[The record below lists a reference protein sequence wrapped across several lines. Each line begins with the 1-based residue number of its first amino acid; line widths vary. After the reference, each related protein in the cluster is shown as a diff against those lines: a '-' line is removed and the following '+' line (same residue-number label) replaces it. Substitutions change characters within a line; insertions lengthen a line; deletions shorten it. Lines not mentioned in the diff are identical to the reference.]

1 MLDLFYLTERLKNE
15 EFNESPKLL
24 CLSPNQR
31 GLDRSCSRKSHSLFL
46 STLWPVNDNDMVGS
60 SLLCFSR
67 VVCGYDH
74 IRGTVVPWKFG
85 PPVSPTIRV
94 RTYVVSGY
102 LGCLDSKNLGNYQHH
117 HSGSGPSNAVNRTV
131 ASSKP
136 SVVLSIRLKYVRNFI
151 FDPFLRFFPFDSL
164 GCVPENP
171 CPDCRGVRI
180 AGRPDCRG
188 STVEEINYF
197 WCPSCHANF
206 CDYHR
211 GDLPGWCAQSNM
223 VLEIKWQCQKWAGFA
238 HFLIILTIFC
248 DSCQNID

>member
-1 MLDLFYLTERLKNE
+1 MDENHQKYDIFGLFSKQVQQY
-15 EFNESPKLL
+15 
-24 CLSPNQR
+24 
-31 GLDRSCSRKSHSLFL
+31 H
-46 STLWPVNDNDMVGS
+46 GS
-60 SLLCFSR
+60 SDPLCPLISESGHPWCPLIQGAYIIRIQATISTIRR
-67 VVCGYDH
+67 VVDQVCAL
-74 IRGTVVPWKFG
+74 K
-85 PPVSPTIRV
+85 
-94 RTYVVSGY
+94 
-102 LGCLDSKNLGNYQHH
+102 C
-117 HSGSGPSNAVNRTV
+117 TV
-131 ASSKP
+131 AGSKP
-136 SVVLSIRLKYVRNFI
+136 SMRPVRYREVRSIPLKYVRNFI

-223 VLEIKWQCQKWAGFA
+223 VLEIKWQCQK
-238 HFLIILTIFC
+238 
-248 DSCQNID
+248 